1 MSGTMM
7 STLQCDLSHL
17 TWGLGKDPLALKII
31 SHGCLYML
39 RIPSS
44 GPHSWGSDKFCLCPF
59 SSSGSLS
66 FEFTEVL
73 CFGINF
79 PLNNSFVSRDGPQL
93 LNFKI
98 RWNSPHASSFPRG
111 SLAFVTVSPFFGL
124 ITVVFAVDSC
134 RLFQSKTAMGSLG
147 PNIHVALCSSP
158 ASLSPASSPKSPK
171 SRGAAKEASESTLQP
186 PRHVESSWTRD
197 WTSVPCNTKRS
208 PWFLTVGT

>member
-1 MSGTMM
+1 
-7 STLQCDLSHL
+7 
-17 TWGLGKDPLALKII
+17 
-31 SHGCLYML
+31 ML
-39 RIPSS
+39 ICKKSVLL
-44 GPHSWGSDKFCLCPF
+44 HSWEIRHLCQKQPQIFQDKIWFYLCYIIIR
-59 SSSGSLS
+59 LKS
-66 FEFTEVL
+66 FQNKKE
-73 CFGINF
+73 NK
-79 PLNNSFVSRDGPQL
+79 L